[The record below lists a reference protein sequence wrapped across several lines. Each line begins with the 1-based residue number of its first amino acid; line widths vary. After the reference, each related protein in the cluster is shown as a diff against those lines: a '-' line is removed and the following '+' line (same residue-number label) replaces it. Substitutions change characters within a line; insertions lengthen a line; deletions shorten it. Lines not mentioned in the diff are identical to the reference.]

1 MALEIDLPDD
11 VLQRLESVASLRGM
25 TTTELAVET
34 LSALVRRDDDLM
46 AIVEDVVAEHRTIID
61 RLAET

>member
-11 VLQRLESVASLRGM
+11 VLQRLESVAHLRGM
-25 TTTELAVET
+25 TATELVIEAVF
-34 LSALVRRDDDLM
+34 ALADNDDDLM
-46 AIVEDVVAEHRTIID
+46 AIVDDVVAEHRTAID